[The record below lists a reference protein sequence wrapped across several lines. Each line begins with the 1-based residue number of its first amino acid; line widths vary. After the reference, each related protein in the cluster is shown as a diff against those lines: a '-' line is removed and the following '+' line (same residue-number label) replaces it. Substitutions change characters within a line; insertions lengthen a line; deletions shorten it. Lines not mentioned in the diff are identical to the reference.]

1 MLNYQKV
8 FSTIVEET
16 ESYLISNR
24 IQSMVLGISGGI
36 DSTVV
41 AAVCYEVSKRTGI
54 PLIGRSLPTKHNKE
68 GEVTTADLV
77 GNAFCDSDNYIK
89 IMIQYPYVTMLDFIW
104 DSENFIAQTDIAM
117 GNIQARLR
125 MIYLYNLANVKR
137 GIVFSTDN
145 ATEYNLGFWTLH
157 GDVGDF
163 NPLFGLWKTE
173 VYDLA
178 RWLVEEHYVGDSAKI
193 EAISK
198 SMSLVPTDGLG
209 ISNSDLE
216 QIGANTY
223 DEVDLVLNKLLA
235 WKKSISENLLDKSP
249 SDLVNDFLSSHEIIS
264 NIGVNIDIVRKVVER
279 HFFSSFKRKNLPIVI
294 NREKFERP
302 ENLISE

>member
-8 FSTIVEET
+8 FNAIVDET
-16 ESYLISNR
+16 ESYLISNK

-36 DSTVV
+36 DSTIV
-41 AAVCYEVSKRTGI
+41 AAICYEVSKRTGI
-54 PLIGRSLPTKHNKE
+54 PLIGRSLPTKNNKN
-68 GEVTTADLV
+68 GEITTADLV
-77 GNAFCDSDNYIK
+77 GNAFCDDYSVYSINDIYQTVRDNTIEN
-89 IMIQYPYVTMLDFIW
+89 P
-104 DSENFIAQTDIAM
+104 SEQTLIAD

-125 MIYLYNLANVKR
+125 MIYLYNLASVKR

-178 RWLVEEHYVGDSAKI
+178 RWLVEEHYIGDPAKI

-223 DEVDLVLNKLLA
+223 NEVDLILNELLA
-235 WKKSISENLLDKSP
+235 WKKSISEKLLDKSP
-249 SDLVNDFLSSHEIIS
+249 SDLVNDFLSSQEIIS